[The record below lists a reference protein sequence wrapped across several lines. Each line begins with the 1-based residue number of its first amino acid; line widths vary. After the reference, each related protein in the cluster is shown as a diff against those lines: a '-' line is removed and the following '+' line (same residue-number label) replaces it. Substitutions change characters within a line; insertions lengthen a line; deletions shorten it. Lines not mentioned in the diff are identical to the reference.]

1 MDELAWYRDI
11 LQAIVH
17 QYAQFTPSH
26 GQIEALAIC
35 DIPSD
40 NYLLID
46 TGWDNT
52 GRVHAVVF
60 HLRLVGDEI
69 WLEVDGTTPGIAQE
83 LLEHGVEKEDI
94 ILGFYRPERRKI
106 VDFSLA

>member
-1 MDELAWYRDI
+1 MDKLERYRDI
-11 LQAIVH
+11 LQAIVRQH
-17 QYAQFTPSH
+17 AQFASSH

-35 DIPSD
+35 DVSSG

-46 TGWDNT
+46 TGWDKT

-60 HLRLVGDEI
+60 HLRLVGDKI

-83 LLEHGVEKEDI
+83 LLERGVEKDDI
-94 ILGFYRPERRKI
+94 VLGFYRPERRKI
-106 VDFSLA
+106 VDFSLV